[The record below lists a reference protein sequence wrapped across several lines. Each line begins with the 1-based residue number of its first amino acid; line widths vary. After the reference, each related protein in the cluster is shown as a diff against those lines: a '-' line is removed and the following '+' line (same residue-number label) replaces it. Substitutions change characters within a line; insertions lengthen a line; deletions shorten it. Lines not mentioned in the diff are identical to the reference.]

1 MEKQTGVK
9 KNSWRE
15 ALALYVESR
24 RVQRG
29 IIILISLNAVILGF
43 ETSSAVMDSAGDLLV
58 ILDRVMLMIFVVEIT
73 VRIIAHGGKFF
84 RDPWSVFDFIVVS
97 IALLPATGQLSVLR
111 ALRVLRTLRLLSS
124 VSQMRQV
131 ISALLAAIPGIS
143 SVVVILAL
151 LYYVF
156 SVIATNLFGGHF
168 PLWFGNIG
176 RSMYSLFQIMTL
188 ESWSMGIVRP
198 VMEVYPYAWA
208 FFVPYILI
216 VTFTM
221 LNLFIAI
228 IVSAMQSEHKTEHG
242 ETKEAVTHAADEIIS
257 TIHSDIRDIRLEIRE
272 LKALIK
278 R

>member
-1 MEKQTGVK
+1 MEKHSGVK

-24 RVQRG
+24 PVQRG
-29 IIILISLNAVILGF
+29 IIILISLNAVILGL
-43 ETSSAVMDSAGDLLV
+43 ETSSAVMDSAGDFLV

-73 VRIIAHGGKFF
+73 FRIIAHGGNFF

-124 VSQMRQV
+124 VAQMRQV
-131 ISALLAAIPGIS
+131 ISALLTAIPGIS
-143 SVVVILAL
+143 SVMVILAL

-156 SVIATNLFGGHF
+156 AVIATNLFGGHF

-176 RSMYSLFQIMTL
+176 LSMYSLFQIMTL

-198 VMEVYPYAWA
+198 VMEVFPYAWA

-242 ETKEAVTHAADEIIS
+242 ETKEAVAHAADEIIA